1 MLHLSLFYI
10 LALAVWLLFT
20 IRVVFAI
27 LSFFIP
33 CDIAQLRIYVVTSN
47 MSLLL
52 KKDNYQID
60 LKYEEDHIG
69 EVIHVGGF

>member
-1 MLHLSLFYI
+1 
-10 LALAVWLLFT
+10 
-20 IRVVFAI
+20 
-27 LSFFIP
+27 
-33 CDIAQLRIYVVTSN
+33 

-60 LKYEEDHIG
+60 LKYEQDDIG